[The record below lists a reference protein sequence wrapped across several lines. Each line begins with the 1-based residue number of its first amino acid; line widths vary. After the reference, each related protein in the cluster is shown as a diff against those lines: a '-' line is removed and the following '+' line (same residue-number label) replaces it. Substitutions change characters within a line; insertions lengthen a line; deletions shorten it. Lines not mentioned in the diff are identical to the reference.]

1 MEGRY
6 PGVCQA
12 EQRARSRYTLKH
24 TRLSMCIFLT
34 AANLSCSIGQGFPRT
49 TFKCTSSFYNTK
61 AQTSARTHPGV
72 VATQVFLLSDPN
84 LYHASDAH
92 SKISLTTPISYY
104 DRLRIRQPGD
114 ARFALGPHVDGG
126 SLERW
131 EDAGLCR
138 RKPN

>member
-1 MEGRY
+1 MYE
-6 PGVCQA
+6 
-12 EQRARSRYTLKH
+12 
-24 TRLSMCIFLT
+24 
-34 AANLSCSIGQGFPRT
+34 
-49 TFKCTSSFYNTK
+49 FYNTK

-84 LYHASDAH
+84 LCHASDAH